1 MSLTSIGILYPK
13 PLVRTMEMCGSVVKR
28 RGQPN
33 LFLIMYPNSLKLDR
47 TCTVLQIIYL
57 PQYYCA
63 DCPIVHWISTMYII
77 MLTLLGADIV
87 GVCFSVCL
95 PLHPGLHSG
104 QHRDSPHH
112 QRQPGADY
120 GHATPR
126 LHHIQGE
133 G

>member
-1 MSLTSIGILYPK
+1 MMAGVHIK
-13 PLVRTMEMCGSVVKR
+13 ESV
-28 RGQPN
+28 
-33 LFLIMYPNSLKLDR
+33 LS
-47 TCTVLQIIYL
+47 
-57 PQYYCA
+57 
-63 DCPIVHWISTMYII
+63 
-77 MLTLLGADIV
+77 ADID

-133 G
+133 GKVEVKEKPVISFQSPLYCIFLELGSEASQYCLDFSFCSRP